1 MLLNYTKQEKS
12 KLDTLQ
18 SQLKPQLDKA
28 FETFSKA
35 EEEYTD
41 AQQGKRI
48 LSDGEAENFK
58 RTQEEYARLLEE
70 YENKRTSIKRKAEA
84 REARYFALH
93 TDELTERLQFEIEA
107 QIVSFGMLQNHEDF
121 RSVYQNDDEIRDRLT
136 STYGRYLD
144 ILEKHDAENYQLII
158 DFIESSIADKDEITQ
173 AYRAK
178 IEELPTESSKATK
191 SSKAQSAKS
200 MEKAVAIRATDFL
213 APVDKLS
220 QTLFDNS
227 KNPAFYEKQV
237 LLNVGSKGKKTV
249 HALVSINID
258 KLQGVTVSNDVM
270 VNPYNRSIHNAV
282 VSLYVAGNTHFTPRM
297 IYQAMNGG
305 TREHKP

>member
-1 MLLNYTKQEKS
+1 
-12 KLDTLQ
+12 
-18 SQLKPQLDKA
+18 
-28 FETFSKA
+28 
-35 EEEYTD
+35 
-41 AQQGKRI
+41 
-48 LSDGEAENFK
+48 
-58 RTQEEYARLLEE
+58 
-70 YENKRTSIKRKAEA
+70 
-84 REARYFALH
+84 
-93 TDELTERLQFEIEA
+93 
-107 QIVSFGMLQNHEDF
+107 MLQNHEDF

-282 VSLYVAGNTHFTPRM
+282 VSL
-297 IYQAMNGG
+297 
-305 TREHKP
+305 